1 VDALDVLKVCLRRWY
16 VAVPVVLLSVAAG
29 LGLAHQQKPT
39 YTAFAS
45 YALVYHNPG
54 TSPQGREPQEKN
66 PLAPEGARLLG
77 EALIA
82 DFMSGASQATF
93 GGVGHSGTA
102 PGEAKDGTSYSVT
115 LPDYSST
122 YMIQTWGTD
131 PEGLRIVVDSVL
143 SAAPVRAALIQ
154 DRAGAP
160 KPSHSKVFVT
170 GQTQV
175 TQLPATSGLKLVIAL
190 LGVGI
195 MAGSALSLVIDRL
208 LRSRK
213 SRSAVPAP
221 QVPTLLDEA
230 APAQEADDSP
240 QIPKVTVLGDG
251 SAKPS
256 ENKWEPILA
265 ADANPQLDDNT
276 SVNLAQ
282 VSNDDAERGPADL
295 VEEVGPGQAREESRV
310 NHTDAEQRHELKA
323 KPLTEDPTE
332 PHVADHMN
340 YESEPDNGFW
350 PLLEQKREF
359 ETEGAAEHHTRD
371 RQPTH

>member
-1 VDALDVLKVCLRRWY
+1 VDALDVLKVCLGRWY
-16 VAVPVVLLSVAAG
+16 VAVPVMLLSVAAG

-45 YALVYHNPG
+45 YALVYNNPG
-54 TSPQGREPQEKN
+54 TSPQGREPQEEN
-66 PLAPEGARLLG
+66 PLAPEGGKLLG

-102 PGEAKDGTSYSVT
+102 PGEEKDGTSYSVT

-131 PEGLRIVVDSVL
+131 PEGLRTVVDSVL
-143 SAAPVRAALIQ
+143 SAAPVHAALIQ

-160 KPSHSKVFVT
+160 KSSHSKVFVT
-170 GQTQV
+170 GPTQV

-195 MAGSALSLVIDRL
+195 MAGSALSLVVDRL

-213 SRSAVPAP
+213 SRSAAPEVPMM
-221 QVPTLLDEA
+221 LDEA

-240 QIPKVTVLGDG
+240 QIPTVTVLGDG

-276 SVNLAQ
+276 SVDLAQ
-282 VSNDDAERGPADL
+282 MPNDDAERRSADL
-295 VEEVGPGQAREESRV
+295 VQEVAPNRAKEESRV
-310 NHTDAEQRHELKA
+310 NHTDAEQGHELNA
-323 KPLTEDPTE
+323 KPDTEYGTE
-332 PHVADHMN
+332 PDFM
-340 YESEPDNGFW
+340 PDNGFW

-359 ETEGAAEHHTRD
+359 ETEGASAHDTRY
-371 RQPTH
+371 RQPAH